1 MNRSIRCI
9 VALLFVS
16 LCSGLLAQGAG
27 AAAKPLATP
36 PSGKQQPPTAEL
48 AEICTFLPNKT
59 PHCVN
64 AQTSKPIL
72 ASGVDHASN
81 HFAAPASLAKSSK
94 CAWLLPADP
103 GSGVDSLG
111 TLTAPDAST
120 IANLLGSPYPYAAI
134 APDSKTLLVY
144 RISPSTRD
152 VSPEVLSHL
161 NQEIVSLFNGVAPSS
176 TAQTFQVEF
185 AVPHQAALGDL
196 ATLVQPLNP
205 DLTIQDVGQ
214 ETVRV
219 TASSGIP
226 DCKVWAAFVDNLHRI
241 AWSVHPES
249 PVDYVFFHQ
258 ASDVA
263 NALAGT
269 NAPAVPIVLSGTSPP
284 SSGGGA
290 TASSPSGGS
299 SSGGGGSA
307 AGGGGA
313 GSSSASATPAASGGG
328 GQGAG
333 GGGPGA
339 SSTSASS
346 TSNGG
351 ATVSISQ
358 PAGTTTT
365 LSMVSAPTSG
375 TGGLPNLSANG
386 AGAKPGGASGA
397 TPVAG
402 AAPAS
407 AANPATAPGGGAG
420 TAGAK
425 AAITQ
430 AALGANDVIFSDNTN
445 GDDAA
450 ITERKRIIAA
460 VDLPR
465 PEMLINTWILQ
476 QSTND
481 PKLSDNVIDDVRRT
495 VEEQNDGLQTAIMA
509 GWGYLRGRIA
519 DPTDYF
525 DRPFYNYVIPRVMFN
540 PSAYAPPP
548 APISTGEI
556 VTRILRDQDVL
567 RDKNSGIF
575 FDTARYGH
583 EDSTPLGFCPPDRYC
598 LGYTTLFQPLQPNL
612 TTLMLALIAAKD
624 PLLEASNAIN
634 AAEDFRDWQNIGYC
648 PECGDISPRL
658 DGFQKGT
665 AKGKKG
671 DAQVDSTEGPTQ
683 PTDIQQNTATA
694 AQRTDSKKTTSTLK
708 PSSEWTKLLEAVA
721 YAQDLN
727 FNPKKPL
734 LLNNETD
741 CGRADQ
747 EGTLWFLYHRGE
759 QPVFFLECFRKA
771 FEFAE
776 KETVPCPCTP
786 GQKESDQPCPPKSVD
801 TRSPV
806 FGQAR
811 AAIADFLYHY
821 KMSVQYPHEFTP
833 YDLTHSAEQMNQSIR
848 PFIDAFNRDLAAYQ
862 QISQYLLNAKTD
874 SARKVWFGSG
884 NGRFNYNA
892 LVSVHTISGSE
903 AIVDTTTESYLDTL
917 SMPTLAGVLGSLN
930 NALPEASSSGSG
942 SGATT
947 TTSTTTNS
955 GSSTTTSSTTQPVVP
970 TSKPTKAQGVLS
982 NLSLNQAQVL
992 AGAIG
997 AFQPNHAHIG
1007 RQTTVDVLPESLS
1020 GASSAELQVAL
1031 HSADGANPP
1040 SFVWSAP
1047 GGPSD
1052 PEVSRFSNSSISTRI
1067 RVDSVKMFE
1076 VASFSAELLTSRKN
1090 IPILPVPLI
1099 QLPYIGGVLSVP
1111 LHPAREYHS
1120 NIAVMSAVIIP
1131 TATDLASGIRFV
1143 ADRLVEPPPL
1153 SQKLGC
1159 YWPPYGEHAPS
1170 PDYPHL
1176 CKLRPAIALSDFAEQ
1191 PIREFHRKMIYCL
1204 STGMMA
1210 AESNLLPG
1218 DDVTGEAECKN
1229 LTFSEVPADAY

>member
-1 MNRSIRCI
+1 LNHLTRSA
-9 VALLFVS
+9 VALLFVFQ
-16 LCSGLLAQGAG
+16 CSGLLAQR
-27 AAAKPLATP
+27 AAESVKTP
-36 PSGKQQPPTAEL
+36 STQTSGKQQQPTAEL
-48 AEICTFLPNKT
+48 AEICTLPPNKT

-64 AQTSKPIL
+64 AQTAKSTVSSKI
-72 ASGVDHASN
+72 DRASN
-81 HFAAPASLAKSSK
+81 HFAAPSSPGKSSK

-103 GSGVDSLG
+103 DGRQANSPGKI
-111 TLTAPDAST
+111 TAPDAST

-134 APDSKTLLVY
+134 APDGKTLLVY
-144 RISPSTRD
+144 RISPNARD
-152 VSPEVLSHL
+152 VSPYALSHL
-161 NQEIVSLFNGVAPSS
+161 NQEILSLFDGVAPSS

-196 ATLVQPLNP
+196 ATQLQSLNP
-205 DLTIQDVGQ
+205 DLTIQDVGK
-214 ETVRV
+214 EMVRV
-219 TASSGIP
+219 TASSGAP
-226 DCKVWAAFVDNLHRI
+226 DCKTWEAFVDNLHRI

-249 PVDYVFFHQ
+249 PVDYVFFHE
-258 ASDVA
+258 ATDVS

-269 NAPAVPIVLSGTSPP
+269 NAAGTPILLAGTSP

-290 TASSPSGGS
+290 GGASTNGPSGSGS
-299 SSGGGGSA
+299 LGGGGSA

-328 GQGAG
+328 GTGAG
-333 GGGPGA
+333 GGGSTGA

-375 TGGLPNLSANG
+375 AGGLPTISSNG
-386 AGAKPGGASGA
+386 AGAKPGGSSGA
-397 TPVAG
+397 NPAAG

-407 AANPATAPGGGAG
+407 AANPAAASGSGAG
-420 TAGAK
+420 SAAIPK
-425 AAITQ
+425 PAITQ
-430 AALGANDVIFSDNTN
+430 AALGANDIIFSDNTN

-481 PKLSDNVIDDVRRT
+481 AKLSENVIDDVRRT
-495 VEEQNDGLQTAIMA
+495 VEEQNDGLQTAILA
-509 GWGYLRGRIA
+509 GWDYLSGQMA
-519 DPTDYF
+519 TPKTYF
-525 DRPFYNYVIPRVMFN
+525 DLPFYNYVVPRVMFN

-548 APISTGEI
+548 APLSAGEI
-556 VTRILRDQDVL
+556 VTRVLRDQDVL
-567 RDKNSGIF
+567 REKGPGIF
-575 FDTARYGH
+575 YDTAQYGH
-583 EDSTPLGFCPPDRYC
+583 EDLVPLGYCPTDRYC

-612 TTLMLALIAAKD
+612 TTLMLALIAADQPFRQAAK
-624 PLLEASNAIN
+624 AIDS
-634 AAEDFRDWQNIGYC
+634 AEESDYWSLKKTC
-648 PECGDISPRL
+648 PKCDRFSFHL
-658 DGFQKGT
+658 DGFK
-665 AKGKKG
+665 
-671 DAQVDSTEGPTQ
+671 
-683 PTDIQQNTATA
+683 N
-694 AQRTDSKKTTSTLK
+694 KTVEDK
-708 PSSEWTKLLEAVA
+708 HPDSEWTKLIQSVL
-721 YAQDLN
+721 YAEGFSFKPDDDLMQGW
-727 FNPKKPL
+727 L
-734 LLNNETD
+734 DQETD

-747 EGTLWFLYHRGE
+747 KASLWFLYHRGE
-759 QPVFFLECFRKA
+759 RPVFFLECFRRA
-771 FEFAE
+771 FQLAQEGI
-776 KETVPCPCTP
+776 VPCLCPP
-786 GQKESDQPCPPKSVD
+786 GQSVPPPACPPAGERGQSIPPGKS
-801 TRSPV
+801 RI

-821 KMSVQYPHEFTP
+821 KMSVQYPHEFAP
-833 YDLTHSAEQMNQSIR
+833 YDLTHSAEEMNKSVR

-874 SARKVWFGSG
+874 GGGSKEWFGSG
-884 NGRFNYNA
+884 KGRFNYNA

-917 SMPTLAGVLGSLN
+917 SMPTLAGLLSSLN
-930 NALPEASSSGSG
+930 SALPEASSSGG
-942 SGATT
+942 SNGATT
-947 TTSTTTNS
+947 TTSTTTTN

-970 TSKPTKAQGVLS
+970 TSKPAKPQGILS

-1090 IPILPVPLI
+1090 IPIAPVPLV
-1099 QLPYIGGVLSVP
+1099 QLPYVGSVFSIP
-1111 LHPAREYHS
+1111 LHPAREFHS

-1153 SQKLGC
+1153 GQKLGC
-1159 YWPPYGEHAPS
+1159 YWPPYGAHQPS
-1170 PDYPHL
+1170 PAYPHL
-1176 CKLRPAIALSDFAEQ
+1176 CKLRPAIALSDLADQ
-1191 PIREFHRKMIYCL
+1191 PIREFHRKVIYCL
-1204 STGMMA
+1204 STGMMV
-1210 AESNLLPG
+1210 AESNLLDG
-1218 DDVTGEAECKN
+1218 DDVTGQAECN
-1229 LTFSEVPADAY
+1229 DLTFSEVPADAN